1 MPKRTVR
8 VIVLLIAIP
17 IVLCL
22 CIQLIPVWLA
32 QNNPPVLA
40 EPRWDSPQTRAL
52 AKRACFDCHSNETY
66 WPWYSN
72 VAPVSWLVQRDVDE
86 GRRHLNFSEWG
97 AGRHEVGEVG
107 ETIREGE
114 MPPPYYVLIQSRAKL
129 SVQERDAL
137 VNGLLASIGASG
149 IEGESD

>member
-1 MPKRTVR
+1 VTKKFAGIIVL
-8 VIVLLIAIP
+8 VIVLGFAL
-17 IVLCL
+17 
-22 CIQLIPVWLA
+22 IQLIPYGRSHT
-32 QNNPPVLA
+32 NPPVVQEPSWNRPETRFLA
-40 EPRWDSPQTRAL
+40 Q
-52 AKRACFDCHSNETY
+52 RACFACHSNETY

-114 MPPPYYVLIQSRAKL
+114 MPPPYYVLIQSPAKL

>member
-52 AKRACFDCHSNETY
+52 AKRACFDCDSNETV
-66 WPWYSN
+66 WPAYAR
-72 VAPVSWLVQRDVDE
+72 VAPASWLATLDTVR

-97 AGRHEVGEVG
+97 QAKGERMREVAEV
-107 ETIREGE
+107 ISEGS
-114 MPPPYYVLIQSRAKL
+114 MPPAPYLMLHPEARLSPTEKPQLIK
-129 SVQERDAL
+129 
-137 VNGLLASIGASG
+137 GLQASLR
-149 IEGESD
+149 